1 MAEQTGS
8 IETWRVKAFRE
19 NVRYAVGQKESRLSP
34 YCDQDGDQIGDLTFF
49 DNIGQAL
56 PQKKTQDKTDSPDM
70 ELDHGRR
77 AASYESY
84 EWGTLIPKKAKL
96 ETLHDPANKYTVA
109 ATHGFN
115 VRKDDEIIRAAFAP
129 ARTGEKGDTIV
140 TFPSRQIIPHNNE
153 GLTLDKLLLMN
164 QWFAEDDVEMEKNR
178 MCIISAAQITD
189 LLKIPEIQSA
199 EQNMIKTLYHGK
211 IVYFMGFHF
220 VHSQKLDKDENGNRK
235 VIAFLDGAFGLGK
248 PGNIEVNIAPDPG
261 KSFRTR
267 IYMEMEIGSVRK
279 EDKYVLQVLCKE
291 PVSTRPA

>member
-34 YCDQDGDQIGDLTFF
+34 YCDQDGDMIGDLTFF
-49 DNIGQAL
+49 DNIGRAL
-56 PQKKTQDKTDSPDM
+56 PQKKTQDKKDSPDM
-70 ELDHGRR
+70 GLDHGRR
-77 AASYESY
+77 ASSYESY
-84 EWGTLIPKKAKL
+84 EWGTLLPKKAKL
-96 ETLHDPANKYTVA
+96 ETLHDPANHYTVA

-115 VRKDDEIIRAAFAP
+115 VRKDDEIIRAAFAT
-129 ARTGEKGDTIV
+129 AREGEKGDILAP
-140 TFPSRQIIPHNNE
+140 FPSRQIIPHNNE

-164 QWFAEDDVEMEKNR
+164 QWLAEDDVETERKR
-178 MCIISAAQITD
+178 FCVIGAAQVTD
-189 LLKIPEIQSA
+189 LLNIA
-199 EQNMIKTLYHGK
+199 EARSMDTNAVRTLYEGQIAH
-211 IVYFMGFHF
+211 FMGFHF
-220 VHSQKLDKDENGNRK
+220 LHSQKLDKDENGHRK
-235 VIAFLDGAFGLGK
+235 AFTFLEGAFGLGK

-267 IYMEMEIGSVRK
+267 IYMEIGAVRK